1 MASGKFHR
9 CLDFLYFLSSDW
21 YSPSIFLQTTR
32 QSDLFLSHIDDTK
45 ANCIKLA
52 QISTL
57 DPHRSEPQAVL
68 DCQQQSDGN
77 FIPKLPQQ
85 QVVKTVHKEHP
96 CIVVQSCTSS
106 KGSSAAL
113 EGRRCAAVLFLLT
126 EILENVQKFQKSM
139 FWSPNKANAI
149 LQTGRLSHPHAHK
162 QRVLRSWH
170 FFVKKLECHTSHS
183 AQNQTA
189 TADRARCS
197 SDHCTG
203 VGPRDVCMSQNSVH
217 RQYAR
222 HEMTWNL
229 RYSWTKTLLHQPT
242 QYKNNKN

>member
-1 MASGKFHR
+1 MFRFSIFPLKRLVFTIHIPPNNSSIRSVFKSHWWYKGKLHQT
-9 CLDFLYFLSSDW
+9 SSDC
-21 YSPSIFLQTTR
+21 YSWPTSIRAT
-32 QSDLFLSHIDDTK
+32 SSAGLSTAKWWWKLHTK
-45 ANCIKLA
+45 AATATGCKN
-52 QISTL
+52 S
-57 DPHRSEPQAVL
+57 
-68 DCQQQSDGN
+68 
-77 FIPKLPQQ
+77 
-85 QVVKTVHKEHP
+85 HKEHP

-139 FWSPNKANAI
+139 FWSPNKANAN